1 MRALAVL
8 GWWLASAVRL
18 GELLFGATSATTTFV
33 VGLGGGGFSL
43 SLLATTSLGS
53 VLGFTLAVFHNHC
66 FFMGLNFTLSLAN
79 RTPNC
84 TAGGLE

>member
-18 GELLFGATSATTTFV
+18 GKLLFGATSATTTFV

-53 VLGFTLAVFHNHC
+53 DLGFTLVVFHNHY
-66 FFMGLNFTLSLAN
+66 FLWD
-79 RTPNC
+79 
-84 TAGGLE
+84 